1 MDTTNDLNKL
11 DLTAF
16 KAEVRSLICGRLC
29 KDTNAMWMAS
39 QLVKEYDG
47 YIQYVAKYFPTD
59 HKEANKCA
67 VGILA
72 MRDSQVHPDKY
83 KKYDMASG
91 FDVHFLSRL
100 ILEDEDVVAVNQ
112 LEDDV
117 IAELNKE

>member
-1 MDTTNDLNKL
+1 MSNL

-16 KAEVRSLICGRLC
+16 KAEVRSLICSRLC
-29 KDTNAMWMAS
+29 KDANAMWMAS
-39 QLVKEYDG
+39 RLVKECDEF
-47 YIQYVAKYFPTD
+47 IRYVAENFSTD

-72 MRDSQVHPDKY
+72 KWDSQVQPDRY
-83 KKYDMASG
+83 KAFDMSSM
-91 FDVHFLSRL
+91 FDVHRVARL
-100 ILEDEDVVAVNQ
+100 ILEDEDVVAINQ